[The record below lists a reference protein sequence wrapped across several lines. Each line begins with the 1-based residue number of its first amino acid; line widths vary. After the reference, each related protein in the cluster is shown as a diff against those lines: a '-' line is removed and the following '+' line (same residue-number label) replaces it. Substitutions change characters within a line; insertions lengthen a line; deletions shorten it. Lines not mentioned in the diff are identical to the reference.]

1 MIVIGKDE
9 VVESHVETVDRWGV
23 GLPLRL
29 VSVHEIV
36 SMVGV
41 KGFGCTFIYLRT
53 NSPIFQLE
61 FNYHKLKV
69 KIVKKT
75 KT

>member
-41 KGFGCTFIYLRT
+41 KGVWVYVYLST
-53 NSPIFQLE
+53 
-61 FNYHKLKV
+61 HKFADLSIRV
-69 KIVKKT
+69 
-75 KT
+75 